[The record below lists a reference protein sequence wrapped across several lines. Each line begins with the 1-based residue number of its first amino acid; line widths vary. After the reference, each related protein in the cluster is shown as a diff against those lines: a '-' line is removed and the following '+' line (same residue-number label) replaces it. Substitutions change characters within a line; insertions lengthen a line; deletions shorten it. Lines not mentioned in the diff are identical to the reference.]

1 MSRLCPVAG
10 VHRPTKV
17 VKKILQQHIH
27 TFRREQEHTMTYLY
41 SRRQAALE
49 RHRQQYQPHLQ
60 QQQQQQQQP
69 DLSAEAEDEID

>member
-1 MSRLCPVAG
+1 M
-10 VHRPTKV
+10 
-17 VKKILQQHIH
+17 KILQQHIH

-60 QQQQQQQQP
+60 QQQRP
-69 DLSAEAEDEID
+69 ELSAEAEDEID